1 MKWQRE
7 SERGFTMVE
16 MIVIVAV
23 LVILGGA
30 LTPVVI
36 KQVQKS
42 KDQSVVDDFKA
53 IETAVTRYHIDI
65 GTFTPLKNIKGF
77 DTTPAGATFKHFV
90 GGDGEHGW
98 NGPYLSR
105 VKSGSSY
112 GGKYDI
118 QVVDEDKAYI
128 VLGNKGSL
136 GDNYSRVLSAVNEAL
151 DGDDDTAAG
160 VVWGDKKGI
169 NFGIN
174 YYK

>member
-1 MKWQRE
+1 MKLRRE

-65 GTFTPLKNIKGF
+65 GTFTPLKNIKGKKRLIACSHE
-77 DTTPAGATFKHFV
+77 D
-90 GGDGEHGW
+90 
-98 NGPYLSR
+98 YLMASQKEIPDR
-105 VKSGSSY
+105 WW
-112 GGKYDI
+112 
-118 QVVDEDKAYI
+118 KAYQ
-128 VLGNKGSL
+128 K
-136 GDNYSRVLSAVNEAL
+136 
-151 DGDDDTAAG
+151 
-160 VVWGDKKGI
+160 I
-169 NFGIN
+169 N
-174 YYK
+174 

>member
-1 MKWQRE
+1 MKRRRT
-7 SERGFTMVE
+7 SEHGFTMVE

-42 KDQSVVDDFKA
+42 KDQAVVDDFKA
-53 IETAVTRYHIDI
+53 IETAITRYHIDV
-65 GTFTPLKNIKGF
+65 GTFAPLKNIKGF
-77 DTTPAGATFKHFV
+77 DTAPASATFKHFIA
-90 GGDGEHGW
+90 GDGQQGW

-105 VKSGSSY
+105 VKTGSSY
-112 GGKYDI
+112 GGTYDVEI
-118 QVVDEDKAYI
+118 VDEDRAYV
-128 VLGNKGSL
+128 VLGTKTSL
-136 GDNYSRVLSAVNEAL
+136 GDNYDRVLVAVNEAL
-151 DGDDDTAAG
+151 DGDGDTAAG